1 MRRPLLPTIILILF
15 SSLCATSAAAQT
27 WWVQSADYGA
37 GSRRQDVTQTVR
49 RLVSGP
55 NFRVNNATLGGDPYV
70 GADKT
75 LRIVGRD
82 ASGNI
87 RDFKY
92 SEGSTVNSAIF
103 RSQQWPGGGNNSEA
117 WLVQSADYGAG
128 NRRQDVTQ
136 TVRRLVSGPNFRVNN
151 TTMGTDPWVGAD
163 KTLRIQARNSQ
174 GNVREFKYGEG
185 SLVDTSIFS
194 GRPGNGGGWNG
205 GNPGS
210 GWDNTNSLS
219 ITSAQWGSGAK
230 YQNVSQ
236 RLQNMI
242 RNNRLS
248 VKVTPQNMG
257 GDPTPGVS
265 KKLNVTYR
273 WQGRT
278 MNVTRIEGEMLNLP

>member
-1 MRRPLLPTIILILF
+1 LSAIVLIVF
-15 SSLCATSAAAQT
+15 ASFCATSAAAQT
-27 WWVQSADYGA
+27 WWVQSADYGS
-37 GSRRQDVTQTVR
+37 GNRRQDVTQTVR

-82 ASGNI
+82 TQGNV

-92 SEGSTVNSAIF
+92 SEGSTVNSAMF
-103 RSQQWPGGGNNSEA
+103 RGMEWHGGGGNGGGNNANS
-117 WLVQSADYGAG
+117 WFVQSADYGAG

-136 TVRRLVSGPNFRVNN
+136 TVRRLVNGPNFRVNN

-163 KTLRIQARNSQ
+163 KTLRIQGRDSQ

-185 SLVDTSIFS
+185 STVNTSMFRGQGS
-194 GRPGNGGGWNG
+194 GGWNG
-205 GNPGS
+205 GNG
-210 GWDNTNSLS
+210 GNNNWDNRSSLS
-219 ITSAQWGSGAK
+219 ITSAQWGSGNR

-273 WQGRT
+273 WQGRS
-278 MNVTRIEGEMLNLP
+278 MNVTRVEGEMLNLP